1 MTDREEIKSMYRIV
15 QAYTCRRFPD
25 RMFISGKASKFIEAL
40 SNEHLGKLM
49 CSFKEGKYLSDKDT
63 TEIYEVLLRTADPK
77 ELETLKKEI
86 GEEK

>member
-25 RMFISGKASKFIEAL
+25 RMFISGKACKFIEAL

-49 CSFKEGKYLSDKDT
+49 CSFKEGKYLPDKDT
-63 TEIYEVLLRTADPK
+63 IEIYETLLKTADPK

-86 GEEK
+86 GEE